1 MTSRNIF
8 TYLVLTGVFWIVGY
22 YIPIRWSSHFLQADN
37 GHIYV
42 HVFYGCLLVL
52 GLLGRVPVPKGIPKA
67 VLVGAVIGI
76 VSSLI
81 AIFLVELTRVGFDV
95 VKERFER
102 EGGVLTVTAFWSGYS
117 VILGAPLWG
126 GTLAV
131 VCQVLIRLRRST
143 PQE

>member
-8 TYLVLTGVFWIVGY
+8 TYFVLTGAFWLVGY

-37 GHIYV
+37 LHIYV

-52 GLLGRVPVPKGIPKA
+52 GLLGRVPAPKGVTRA
-67 VLVGAVIGI
+67 ALVGAVIGI
-76 VSSLI
+76 ISSVI
-81 AIFLVELTRVGFDV
+81 AIFAVELTRIGFDV
-95 VKERFER
+95 MKERFER

-126 GTLAV
+126 AALAA
-131 VCQVLIRLRRST
+131 VCQVLIRRRLIT
-143 PQE
+143 PQG